1 MVKQI
6 TYKHKSDLIILHLNK
21 LYWCLIAYKVLH
33 HLASLSQIWFPTS
46 PNTQLVF
53 QCHHALC
60 CYKMCYFFS
69 CFCIWELNLSN
80 SDLVFYHLNSE
91 DELFRNN
98 CFLVDFYYYF
108 SAKLALC
115 WNIWYTWLHTH
126 IHRKSDEIRTNCSV
140 LKFLKNFVGLPKKY
154 FVNFKSLKNIPNY
167 SRYLFYLAFIKL
179 ICLDLVKTTQILFI
193 YYF

>member
-1 MVKQI
+1 MSHCLQGPSSSSISVPN
-6 TYKHKSDLIILHLNK
+6 LISH
-21 LYWCLIAYKVLH
+21 
-33 HLASLSQIWFPTS
+33 LSQYTTCFSMS
-46 PNTQLVF
+46 PCSLLLQNVL
-53 QCHHALC
+53 
-60 CYKMCYFFS
+60 FFS

-126 IHRKSDEIRTNCSV
+126 IHRKSDEIRTNGSI